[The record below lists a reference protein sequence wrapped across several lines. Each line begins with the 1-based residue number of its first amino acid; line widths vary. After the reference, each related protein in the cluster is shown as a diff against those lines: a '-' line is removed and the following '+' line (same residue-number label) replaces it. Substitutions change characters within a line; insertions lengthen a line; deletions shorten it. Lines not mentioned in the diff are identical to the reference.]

1 MTEKQAI
8 KEIMRRAADIKP
20 TVHVGKEGLSEA
32 IALELK
38 DQIKRAKIV
47 KVRVLSTSS
56 DEISEVADSL
66 AESTDSILVDV
77 RGSNAVFCDRKEYR
91 NLTQKK
97 NL

>member
-32 IALELK
+32 ISLELK

-47 KVRVLSTSS
+47 KVKVLSTSGS
-56 DEISEVADSL
+56 DVAEVADSL
-66 AESTDSILVDV
+66 AASTETILVDV
-77 RGSNAVFCDRKEYR
+77 RGSIALFCDRKEYR

-97 NL
+97 FQ